1 MWKKPTVVFGLSALL
16 LSGCNFDDD
25 VPGVDET
32 PMDDVRENTNE
43 TPMEDRNNTNPLDDA
58 GQNNDADLMPGN
70 GDRANPNDDTMR
82 DRDTT
87 DDEIL
92 EDARKDDMNR

>member
-16 LSGCNFDDD
+16 LGGCNFDDD
-25 VPGVDET
+25 MPGVDET

-43 TPMEDRNNTNPLDDA
+43 TPMEDRNDTNPLDDA
-58 GQNNDADLMPGN
+58 GQDNDADLLPGN
-70 GDRANPNDDTMR
+70 GDRDDTMR